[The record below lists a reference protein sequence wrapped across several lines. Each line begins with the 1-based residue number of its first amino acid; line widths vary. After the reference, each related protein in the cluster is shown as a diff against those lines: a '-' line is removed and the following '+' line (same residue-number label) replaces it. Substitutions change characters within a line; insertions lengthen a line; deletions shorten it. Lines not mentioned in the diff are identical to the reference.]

1 MRNFAL
7 IISAIL
13 LSAVCASAQNTAENT
28 INGRAVEAADSTQ
41 GVGFAT
47 VTLLRDST
55 IVTAVAADG
64 DGRFTIRTAQRGDM
78 SLQITMIGYQT
89 ATRAIS
95 VAAGVTDAGDIAMEE
110 GVTIDDVVVTVQKP
124 LVTSDAEKLTYSVEN
139 DPDAASSTL
148 EEIIRK
154 VPQLSLDAEGN
165 ILLNGSSDYKVLLN
179 GHNSSMFSGNNLKE
193 IIKSMPAS
201 QIKRIEV
208 VTNPSM
214 KYEADGAS
222 GIINIVTDKKNDMN
236 GYNGSVNV
244 GMRFDAISA
253 EFANA
258 TVAMQRGKFAAQVN
272 GYFSNYEQPLSKG
285 DINESERVNL
295 TSEEFYRR
303 IATSRHSYLGR
314 HAGASLSA
322 SYQPDTLNLLTLE
335 GSFWWGENHN
345 NQHLTERMDDRTG
358 GNVYEYRNAARSHYD
373 YTGGSIGLNYEH
385 TFGREGHLLTIS
397 DEVNVDKDD
406 APSWTSITPV
416 AGRIPQSLHSSLS
429 HDDDRSTDNTLQI
442 DYVNPI
448 DEHHSIEA
456 GTKYIFRRTNTYGN
470 YTPHDDEGTVIADEA
485 TRTDMRYDQSILGIY
500 AGYTYT
506 HEKFSVRA
514 GGRLEQMWND
524 AEVDSSEQ
532 GRYGIHNTMLNFV
545 PYASFTYKPKE
556 GHTLSLTYTQ
566 RLQRPWIGMMS
577 PYRDESDPMNISY
590 GNPHLKAATFNRFS
604 LKYGYYSNKWSTSW
618 EMTGGFSNNYVTR
631 YSFVDAAGV
640 ANTTYSNDV
649 HQRGAAL
656 NGSVSYRP
664 NEKVNISLS
673 LRGVY
678 DKYSLAS
685 QGIDNSKYSF
695 SQNFNADFMLWKE
708 ARLSVGE
715 GYSSG
720 YAQLMSSSDGY
731 YYYYLSIKQSLF
743 KKKLEITLSAY
754 NPFNKFSEYK
764 SSSSTPTYVSRSIYR
779 DRSRQFGFSLG
790 WRFGKQNIQVKSTER
805 SISNDDMMSSGKG
818 GQGGN

>member
-1 MRNFAL
+1 MRNL
-7 IISAIL
+7 IFSIAAIVL
-13 LSAVCASAQNTAENT
+13 CTVGAAAQGTAGNT
-28 INGRAVEAADSTQ
+28 IRGRAVEAADSTR

-47 VTLLRDST
+47 VSLLRDST

-64 DGRFTIRTAQRGDM
+64 DGRFTVLTKEHGDM
-78 SLQITMIGYQT
+78 TLQITMIGYQT
-89 ATRAIS
+89 VTRS
-95 VAAGVTDAGDIAMEE
+95 VTVAAGETDLGDIAMEE
-110 GVTIDDVVVTVQKP
+110 GVAIDDVVITVQKP
-124 LVTSDAEKLTYSVEN
+124 LVTSDAEKLTYSVED

-154 VPQLSLDAEGN
+154 VPQLSLDPDGN

-222 GIINIVTDKKNDMN
+222 GIINIITDKKNDMN
-236 GYNGSVNV
+236 GYNGSVNA
-244 GMRFDAISA
+244 GMRFDAVTS
-253 EFANA
+253 EFTNV
-258 TVAMQRGKFAAQVN
+258 TLAMQRGKFAAQVN
-272 GYFSNYEQPLSKG
+272 GYFSNYESPFGKG
-285 DINESERVNL
+285 AGYEAERLNL
-295 TSEEFYRR
+295 TSDEFYRR
-303 IATSRHSYLGR
+303 RAAGEYAFNGR

-335 GSFWWGENHN
+335 GSFWWGLNHSR
-345 NQHLTERMDDRTG
+345 QRMTERMDDKAG
-358 GNVYEYRNAARSHYD
+358 GNVYEYMNAGRSHYD
-373 YTGGSIGLNYEH
+373 YTGGSIGINYEH

-397 DEVNVDKDD
+397 DEVDIDKDED
-406 APSWTSITPV
+406 GSQSAITPV
-416 AGRIPQSLHSSLS
+416 AGRIPQSLHSSRS
-429 HDDDRSTDNTLQI
+429 DNDDRSTNNTLQI

-448 DEHHSIEA
+448 DKHHSVEA

-470 YTPHDDEGTVIADEA
+470 YAPHDGEGNIIADEA
-485 TRTDMRYDQSILGIY
+485 TRTDMRYDQNILGIY

-506 HEKFSVRA
+506 HDKFSARA

-524 AEVDSSEQ
+524 AVVDSSEQ
-532 GRYGIHNTMLNFV
+532 GRYGIHNTMLNLV
-545 PYASFTYKPKE
+545 PYASFTFKPKE
-556 GHTLSLTYTQ
+556 GHSLSLTYTQ

-590 GNPHLKAATFNRFS
+590 GNPHLKAAAFNRFS
-604 LKYGYYSNKWSTSW
+604 LKYGYFANKWSTSW
-618 EMTGGFSNNYVTR
+618 EMTGSFSNNYVTR

-695 SQNFNADFMLWKE
+695 SQNFNADFALWKD

-720 YAQLMSSSDGY
+720 YAQLMSSGNGY
-731 YYYYLSIKQSLF
+731 YYYYLSIKQSF
-743 KKKLEITLSAY
+743 KKKLEITLLAY
-754 NPFNKFSEYK
+754 NPFNKYVDYTST
-764 SSSSTPTYVSRSIYR
+764 SSTPTYTSWNRNR
-779 DRSRQFGFSLG
+779 NRSRQFGFSLS

-805 SISNDDMMSSGKG
+805 SISNDDVMSSGKG
-818 GQGGN
+818 GGQGGN